1 MATLS
6 YLQASTSAV
15 AQATAAAAA
24 AGGDKVPAHERGML
38 VFRNGDASSKTVTM
52 AVPGNTKYGEANPD
66 KAFVVPAGGTAYIG
80 PLQSDLGNP
89 ADSNLVAFTYSA
101 VTSCTVQAVLL

>member
-6 YLQASTSAV
+6 YLQAKTTAV
-15 AQATAAAAA
+15 AQATAGSAAV
-24 AGGDKVPAHERGML
+24 GGDKVPSNERGML

-52 AVPGNTKYGEANPD
+52 VVPGLNVDGEANPD
-66 KAFVVPAGGTAYIG
+66 KAYIVPAGGTAFIG
-80 PLQSDLGNP
+80 PLVPRYGDP

-101 VTSCTVQAVLL
+101 VTACTVQAVLL